1 MSMWSVVCRKVNAV
15 RLQKHNDGDDCNA
28 KVRLQNGRA
37 QTDGWV
43 SQGGCTLGG
52 TPIFLPITFFERTL
66 WNIRTCWPHSS
77 TWAQALYRLHTR
89 GRIMHPAPC
98 THEHSVDVRTSFL
111 RGQNTWMVNYPV
123 IYCTQSNIHLGGKL
137 MVSDSGSLW
146 LTNQGDEEVFDY

>member
-1 MSMWSVVCRKVNAV
+1 MRTWSVVRRKVNAV
-15 RLQKHNDGDDCNA
+15 KAPKKQDGDDCNA
-28 KVRLQNGRA
+28 KLEASKWKSTNRWVSSS
-37 QTDGWV
+37 GWV
-43 SQGGCTLGG
+43 YTWWHSH
-52 TPIFLPITFFERTL
+52 FSSHNFFERTL